1 MSNLEIAELLRNIS
15 ACYQLK
21 DPIKY
26 KFQIIAYD
34 RAATAVEHS
43 TSELKDLWDDGKL
56 DDVPGIG
63 PSIASHLDEVF
74 KKGKSK
80 HFEELMKGIPKEAFK
95 LMELPKIGIKTAI
108 KFIDEKNK
116 SEINDLLKM
125 VDISRKNKR
134 HLLPYAQMIASEVT
148 EWILKCSE
156 VERVDSLG
164 SLRRMAATV
173 GDIDISVASKNS
185 SKVIDQF
192 VKFPKVQEIIE
203 KGDHTASIL
212 IPGNIQV
219 DLMVIKPSSYGS
231 LLQHFTGS
239 KFHNI
244 ALREYA
250 QTLGFS
256 LSEYGVKKVSSKD
269 NKILEFETEE
279 KLYNL
284 LKLDYIEPE
293 LRENMGELEASESHS
308 LPKLM
313 ELKDIKGDLQIH
325 SNFDIETSHDLGLS
339 SMEDIAIKAIKL
351 NYEYIAFTEHS
362 PSKSNHTEKEVVE
375 ILKRKRENVDQLNY
389 SFNNNCNNRVFKVF
403 NSLEIDINKDGSLP
417 ISDEGLE
424 TLDFALVSVHSS
436 FDLSKDEMTK
446 RVLNSLDYPR
456 IKILAHPTARKINDR
471 EGIELDWPKIFEF
484 CIKNNKFLEINAD
497 TARLDLPDS
506 LVREAVKYGVKMTLG
521 TDSHDVSMLDN
532 MTYGVSVARRGWCEI
547 KNIVNC
553 LSLEK
558 FKEVIKL

>member
-1 MSNLEIAELLRNIS
+1 MTNIEIAELLRNIS

-63 PSIASHLDEVF
+63 QSIASHLDEVL
-74 KKGKSK
+74 KNGKSK

-108 KFIDEKNK
+108 KLINEKSK
-116 SEINDLLKM
+116 SEIKDLIKI

-134 HLLPYAQMIASEVT
+134 HLLPYAQKIASEVT
-148 EWILKCSE
+148 EWILKCPE
-156 VERVDSLG
+156 VEKIDSLG

-185 SKVIDQF
+185 LKVIDQF
-192 VKFPKVQEIIE
+192 VKFPKIQEIIE

-219 DLMVIKPSSYGS
+219 DLMVTKPSSYGS

-244 ALREYA
+244 ALREHA
-250 QTLGFS
+250 QKLGFS
-256 LSEYGVKKVSSKD
+256 LSEYGVKKVNSKN

-279 KLYNL
+279 KLYNF
-284 LKLDYIEPE
+284 LKIDYIEPE
-293 LRENMGELEASESHS
+293 LRENMGELEASESHN
-308 LPKLM
+308 LPKLIK
-313 ELKDIKGDLQIH
+313 LKDIKGDLQIH
-325 SNFDIETSHDLGLS
+325 SDFDIETNHDLGLS
-339 SMEDIAIKAIKL
+339 SMEDIAKKAIKL
-351 NYEYIAFTEHS
+351 NYEYIAFTEHN
-362 PSKSNHTEKEVVE
+362 PSISKHTDKEIVE
-375 ILKRKRENVDQLNY
+375 ILKRKSERVDQLNY
-389 SFNNNCNNRVFKVF
+389 SISNNDNNRVFKVF

-417 ISDEGLE
+417 ISNEGLE
-424 TLDFALVSVHSS
+424 TLDFSLVSVHSS
-436 FDLSKDEMTK
+436 FDLSKDEMTR
-446 RVLNSLDYPR
+446 RVLNSLNHSK

-471 EGIELDWPKIFEF
+471 EGIELDWSKIFEF

-497 TARLDLPDS
+497 PARLDLPDS
-506 LVREAVKYGVKMTLG
+506 LVREAVKHGVKMTLG
-521 TDSHDVSMLDN
+521 TDSHDVVMLDN
-532 MTYGVSVARRGWCEI
+532 MIYGVSVARRGWCET